1 MSSSS
6 VRQIFLPSLVTAVFL
21 VSTRQPVGAQQ
32 YRGVNYD
39 RQSLLVVPQ
48 VDEVQIEKDYHPRPP
63 QVPEYVVF
71 AGDTFRF
78 DRPDLRER
86 MDRELIAFTY
96 MHATTT
102 LMLKRSRRYFA
113 RVEPILRRNG
123 IPVDLKYL
131 MVIES
136 NLDPKSRSTVGAAGL
151 WQFMKATGQHYGLE
165 VGNEV
170 DERYNIEKA
179 TAAACT
185 YLGESYSMFGDWMTA
200 AASYNHGQDNV
211 RKRLEAQHQK
221 RAFDLWMPEETTRYM
236 FRILA
241 AKMLFDDPAAFGF
254 DIRDEEYY
262 PVDEFSHHVVVRGEI
277 PSLVDFALQYGVTY
291 AALKAAN
298 LWLRDDKLTNSRKK
312 EYEILIPM

>member
-1 MSSSS
+1 MSSS
-6 VRQIFLPSLVTAVFL
+6 VRQLMLPVLVLAVSLLF
-21 VSTRQPVGAQQ
+21 SEQPCGAQQ
-32 YRGVNYD
+32 YRSVSYD
-39 RQSLLVVPQ
+39 RQSLLVVPK
-48 VDEVQIEKDYHPRPP
+48 VEEVQLDEEFHHRPP

-78 DRPDLRER
+78 DRQDLRER

-102 LMLKRSRRYFA
+102 LMLKRSRRFFA
-113 RVEPILRRNG
+113 RVEPILRNND
-123 IPVDLKYL
+123 IPTDLKYL

-136 NLDPKSRSTVGAAGL
+136 NLDPKARSTVGAAGL

-179 TAAACT
+179 TAAACL
-185 YLGESYSMFGDWMTA
+185 YLGESFSMFGDWMTA

-241 AKMLFDDPAAFGF
+241 AKMLFEDPAAFGF

-262 PVDEFSHHVVVRGEI
+262 PVDEFSHRVIVRGEV
-277 PSLVDFALQYGVTY
+277 PSLVDFAGQYGVTY

-298 LWLRDDKLTNSRKK
+298 LWLRDDKLTNPKKK
-312 EYEILIPM
+312 EYEILVPM